1 MSANTIQSFHLPPYH
16 EIPDVGLYLD
26 QVTRYVTRYL
36 NDSLQPLGQP
46 PVTASMLSNYVKK
59 GYVARPVRKQY
70 FRDQIGYFF
79 FMSLTKQ
86 VLPLEHI
93 HTLFT
98 IQQGSYTAENAYEN
112 FRIRFESM
120 LASLFF
126 RIRFESMLA
135 SLFNE
140 SKTPVLYPR
149 DADFGQH
156 MLESAVISAAHRI
169 YLNYC
174 LDNYPVPTENP
185 AGSPGQ
191 S

>member
-26 QVTRYVTRYL
+26 QVTRYI

-46 PVTASMLSNYVKK
+46 PVTSSMLSNYVKK
-59 GYVARPVRKQY
+59 GYVARPVKKQY

-98 IQQGSYTAENAYEN
+98 IQQGSYTAENA
-112 FRIRFESM
+112 
-120 LASLFF
+120 
-126 RIRFESMLA
+126 
-135 SLFNE
+135 
-140 SKTPVLYPR
+140 
-149 DADFGQH
+149 GQH

>member
-1 MSANTIQSFHLPPYH
+1 MSANTIQSFHLPAYH

-26 QVTRYVTRYL
+26 QVTRYI

-46 PVTASMLSNYVKK
+46 TVTSSMLSNYVKK

-120 LASLFF
+120 LASLF
-126 RIRFESMLA
+126 
-135 SLFNE
+135 NE
-140 SKTPVLYPR
+140 TKTPVLYPR

-156 MLESAVISAAHRI
+156 MLESAVI
-169 YLNYC
+169 
-174 LDNYPVPTENP
+174 
-185 AGSPGQ
+185 
-191 S
+191 

>member
-1 MSANTIQSFHLPPYH
+1 MKYMEIYH

-26 QVTRYVTRYL
+26 QVTRYI

-46 PVTASMLSNYVKK
+46 PVTSSMLSNYVKK

-120 LASLFF
+120 LASLF
-126 RIRFESMLA
+126 
-135 SLFNE
+135 NE

>member
-1 MSANTIQSFHLPPYH
+1 MWH
-16 EIPDVGLYLD
+16 GLSESSISG
-26 QVTRYVTRYL
+26 T
-36 NDSLQPLGQP
+36 
-46 PVTASMLSNYVKK
+46 
-59 GYVARPVRKQY
+59 
-70 FRDQIGYFF
+70 
-79 FMSLTKQ
+79 
-86 VLPLEHI
+86 I

-112 FRIRFESM
+112 
-120 LASLFF
+120 F

>member
-26 QVTRYVTRYL
+26 QVTRYI

-46 PVTASMLSNYVKK
+46 PVTSSMLSNYVKK

-98 IQQGSYTAENAYEN
+98 IQQSSYTAENAYEN
-112 FRIRFESM
+112 
-120 LASLFF
+120 F

>member
-1 MSANTIQSFHLPPYH
+1 MTDDNKKALVPSIEGFKMPTFDQ
-16 EIPDVGLYLD
+16 IPNVGLYLE
-26 QVTRYVTRYL
+26 QATTFLNEYL
-36 NDSLQPLGQP
+36 EPLDGTQL
-46 PVTASMLSNYVKK
+46 TSSMISNYVKK

-120 LASLFF
+120 LASLF
-126 RIRFESMLA
+126 
-135 SLFNE
+135 NE

>member
-1 MSANTIQSFHLPPYH
+1 MHLFFGACFRRKCSADKGEYNVSLKQENRPAETFRT
-16 EIPDVGLYLD
+16 E
-26 QVTRYVTRYL
+26 T
-36 NDSLQPLGQP
+36 DS
-46 PVTASMLSNYVKK
+46 
-59 GYVARPVRKQY
+59 
-70 FRDQIGYFF
+70 IG
-79 FMSLTKQ
+79 SKQ
-86 VLPLEHI
+86 VPMDAYYG
-93 HTLFT
+93 
-98 IQQGSYTAENAYEN
+98 IQTARAYEN
-112 FRIRFESM
+112 
-120 LASLFF
+120 F

>member
-1 MSANTIQSFHLPPYH
+1 
-16 EIPDVGLYLD
+16 
-26 QVTRYVTRYL
+26 
-36 NDSLQPLGQP
+36 
-46 PVTASMLSNYVKK
+46 MLSNYVKK
-59 GYVARPVRKQY
+59 GYVARPVGKQY

-112 FRIRFESM
+112 
-120 LASLFF
+120 F

>member
-26 QVTRYVTRYL
+26 QVTRYI

-86 VLPLEHI
+86 VLPLEH
-93 HTLFT
+93 
-98 IQQGSYTAENAYEN
+98 
-112 FRIRFESM
+112 
-120 LASLFF
+120 
-126 RIRFESMLA
+126 
-135 SLFNE
+135 
-140 SKTPVLYPR
+140 YPR